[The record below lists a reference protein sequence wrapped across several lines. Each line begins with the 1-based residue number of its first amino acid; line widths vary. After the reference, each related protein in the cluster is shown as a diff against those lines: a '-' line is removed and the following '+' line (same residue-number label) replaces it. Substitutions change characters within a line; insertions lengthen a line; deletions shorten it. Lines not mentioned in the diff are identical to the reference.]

1 MGIIARNKGIRSFST
16 GLPFHHSP
24 VSCLFL
30 YSVIVTDG
38 ITFFIT
44 GNPEADIIIRIILL
58 IKRSDLI
65 SGIKR
70 FDQLI
75 HIMFKISVPKQNA
88 NLIQMDYTSFRNQ

>member
-1 MGIIARNKGIRSFST
+1 MYGKQYGYDSGTAVKSYG
-16 GLPFHHSP
+16 
-24 VSCLFL
+24 
-30 YSVIVTDG
+30 
-38 ITFFIT
+38 
-44 GNPEADIIIRIILL
+44 
-58 IKRSDLI
+58 SDLI